1 MRIGLKVDRRTSNK
15 EEKLRR
21 RYSIKAK
28 GFEIKELTQKI
39 AGKAGKLKHY
49 KARVTEYRQN
59 KLFSCIQKDYMKNLV
74 VNADDATEFEVRY
87 GIKLFSLR
95 KMLNG
100 WLRSKRKW
108 RW

>member
-1 MRIGLKVDRRTSNK
+1 MRIGLKVDRRTLNK

-21 RYSIKAK
+21 GYSIKEK

-49 KARVTEYRQN
+49 KALVTEYRQN

-74 VNADDATEFEVRY
+74 ENANDATKFGVRY

-100 WLRSKRKW
+100 
-108 RW
+108 